1 MESNFYCARKNVTA
15 SKGIYS
21 YFVCSTPPT
30 PLHALRSHHSMIFI
44 SPAFFCVLCY
54 FSFGCFLLPRP
65 FGNGQVLLLLSLV
78 FALFSRLLL
87 RATRG
92 GFEDDA
98 AELSCDDEA
107 ARGGG
112 GLESNEITFQLLTCH
127 SPRKHVVG
135 AGSLFSAEW
144 KVSAAKIF
152 REDRGIH
159 FETNRKVS

>member
-15 SKGIYS
+15 SKSIYF

-44 SPAFFCVLCY
+44 SPAFSVFYVIFLSVVFFCPGHLEMAK
-54 FSFGCFLLPRP
+54 FGCCSLSCLLY
-65 FGNGQVLLLLSLV
+65 F
-78 FALFSRLLL
+78 FRLLL
-87 RATRG
+87 RATQI

-98 AELSCDDEA
+98 TELSCDDEA

-127 SPRKHVVG
+127 SPRKSFVG
-135 AGSLFSAEW
+135 REFIFGRVKSLRGGEFPRRSRNP
-144 KVSAAKIF
+144 F
-152 REDRGIH
+152 RD
-159 FETNRKVS
+159 K